1 MIHEI
6 LPVGMLQCNCS
17 IFGDEQT
24 REAMVVDPGDNID
37 RVLEIV
43 RRHGLNVKAIVITHA
58 HIDHIGGAQKLKQ
71 VTGAPVYMNP
81 NDTELQ
87 KMLGVQAEWLGMAP
101 VEAVEIDQSAR
112 DGDRL
117 VVGAVEFH
125 VMHTPGHTQGS
136 ISLWIPSESKLVA
149 GDTLFRDSIGR
160 TDLPGGDGRQI
171 LRSIHDKLLPL
182 PEETVVIPGH
192 GPNTTIGRE
201 KQLNYFLQ
209 GLA

>member
-17 IFGDEQT
+17 VFGDEQT
-24 REAMVVDPGDNID
+24 REGMVVDPGDDID
-37 RVLEIV
+37 QVLEIV
-43 RRHGLNVKAIVITHA
+43 RRHGLTIKAIVITHA

-71 VTGAPVYMNP
+71 ATGAAVYMNA
-81 NDTELQ
+81 NDSELQ
-87 KMLGVQAEWLGMAP
+87 KMLDVQAGWLGMAP
-101 VEAVEIDQSAR
+101 VEPVEIDQPAK

-117 VVGAVEFH
+117 VVGATEFH
-125 VMHTPGHTQGS
+125 VMHTPGHTPGS
-136 ISLWIPSESKLVA
+136 ISLWIPSEGKLVA

-171 LRSIHDKLLPL
+171 LRSIHEKLLPL

-192 GPNTTIGRE
+192 GADTTIGRE
-201 KQLNYFLQ
+201 KRFNYFLQ
-209 GLA
+209 GLS

>member
-6 LPVGMLQCNCS
+6 LPVGMLACNCS
-17 IFGDEQT
+17 VFGDEQS
-24 REAMVVDPGDNID
+24 REAMVVDPGDEIG
-37 RVLEIV
+37 RVLAIV
-43 RRHGLNVKAIVITHA
+43 ERHGLTVKAIVITHA

-71 VTGAPVYMNP
+71 ATGAPVYMNSA
-81 NDTELQ
+81 DAGLQ
-87 KMLGVQAEWLGMAP
+87 EMMDVQAGWLGVRPPER
-101 VEAVEIDQSAR
+101 VEIDAAPR

-117 VVGAVEFH
+117 VVGATEFQ
-125 VMHTPGHTQGS
+125 VMHTPGHTPGS

-182 PEETVVIPGH
+182 AEETVVIPGH
-192 GPNTTIGRE
+192 GEITTIGRE
-201 KQLNYFLQ
+201 KQFNYFLQ
-209 GLA
+209 GLV